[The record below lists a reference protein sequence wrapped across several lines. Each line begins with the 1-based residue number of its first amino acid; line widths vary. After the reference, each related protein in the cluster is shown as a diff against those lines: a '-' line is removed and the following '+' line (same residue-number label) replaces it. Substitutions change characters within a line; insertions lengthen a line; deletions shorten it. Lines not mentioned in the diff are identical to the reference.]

1 MNDEEV
7 LLHRTI
13 ATISQSDP
21 LIKLLEQVRLG
32 RMNRADP
39 GLRVI
44 IGSWLAT
51 YRKAI
56 ASSGLTKQALRRLDP
71 SPRLELLRQE
81 GMLPADHADAR
92 ALIDDYHQLIGRAP
106 G

>member
-1 MNDEEV
+1 
-7 LLHRTI
+7 
-13 ATISQSDP
+13 
-21 LIKLLEQVRLG
+21 
-32 RMNRADP
+32 MNRADP

-81 GMLPADHADAR
+81 GMLPSDDAEAR
-92 ALIDDYHQLIGRAP
+92 ALIDDFKQAVEGAP
-106 G
+106 I